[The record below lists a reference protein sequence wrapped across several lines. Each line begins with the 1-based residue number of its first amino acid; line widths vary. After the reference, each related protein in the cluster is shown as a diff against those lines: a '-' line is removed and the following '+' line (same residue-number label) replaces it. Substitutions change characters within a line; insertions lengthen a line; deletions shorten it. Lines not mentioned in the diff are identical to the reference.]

1 MITMAYRYSLLGP
14 VRVWHNGRELDPGS
28 PQQCAVLALLLL
40 AGGRPVT
47 IDHLVEKLWGAAAP
61 SAARPTARTYVS
73 RLRRLLPAEGT
84 RSVIQSGRAGYL
96 LPVAPD
102 ALDLTTFD
110 QLVRDSRDA
119 KTSGDPGLAVRHLR
133 QALALWQGS
142 ALAGARG
149 EFVESERAHL
159 EQLRLVATEERIG
172 LDVDLGRHAEVL
184 PEISSLAA
192 AHPLE
197 ERLRE
202 LHMLALYRCA
212 RQADALQVY
221 RNVRGLLHRELGI
234 EPGPEL
240 RALHQRILRA
250 DPDLDRPDQRT
261 EGADAAPPTTPV
273 LTVAVSAE
281 QTFGHGLL
289 ARRLHAARQR
299 GFVGREAERALF
311 ASALHGSTLHG
322 STPTFATLFL
332 HGPGGIGK
340 STLLRRL
347 ADDAEA
353 AGRAVVRVDG
363 STVSSSPSAFARAAG
378 AALTNSRAVLLIDA
392 FERCAEL
399 EPWLREEFLP
409 RLSDDAI
416 VVVAGRQAPSST
428 WRADP
433 SWSGALAVRA
443 LRGLSPS
450 EATALLTARGVP
462 AHIHDSVLAYAG
474 GHPLA
479 LSLAADNAGHGDPAA
494 GPWRPTHDLI
504 ETLLGELIGPVPSP
518 VHQLALHVCAHAH
531 STTEEL
537 LRAVMPAGDP
547 AELFAWLRAQTF
559 IESAPAGL
567 RPQEIVRD
575 LLDADLLWR
584 DPTGYDAIH
593 RGICRHVLD
602 DLVVRHLDGPAAL
615 GKIRALRHLARD
627 GRASAGF
634 GPGASVDATETA
646 GGLEFWLNGRPAE
659 PTGRPRAGSAYPVGF
674 LSWIRRTDS
683 DQEAGDVAPVV
694 PLSWESS
701 PLRRSG
707 RTGQQALP
715 ENTGPNRDRPAIEGP
730 GSPSSPIHDLS
741 HWGA

>member
-1 MITMAYRYSLLGP
+1 VITVAYRYSLLGP
-14 VRVWHNGRELDPGS
+14 VRVWHDGRELDPGS

-47 IDHLVEKLWGAAAP
+47 IDQLVEKLWGAAAP

-73 RLRRLLPAEGT
+73 RLRRLLPAEGA

-102 ALDLTTFD
+102 ALDLTAFD
-110 QLVRDSRDA
+110 QLVVDSRDA

-133 QALALWQGS
+133 QALALWQGC

-149 EFVESERAHL
+149 EFVDSERARL
-159 EQLRLVATEERIG
+159 EQLRLGATEERIS

-221 RNVRGLLHRELGI
+221 RDVRGLLHRELGI

-250 DPDLDRPDQRT
+250 DPDLDRHDQRI
-261 EGADAAPPTTPV
+261 EGADAAPPIAPV
-273 LTVAVSAE
+273 FNLPLPADQTVG
-281 QTFGHGLL
+281 QGLL

-311 ASALHGSTLHG
+311 ASALHGA
-322 STPTFATLFL
+322 TPTFATLYL

-347 ADDAEA
+347 ADDAESS
-353 AGRAVVRVDG
+353 GRPVVRVDG
-363 STVSSSPSAFARAAG
+363 SAVSSSPSAFARAAS
-378 AALTNSRAVLLIDA
+378 AALASPRAVLLVDA
-392 FERCAEL
+392 FEHCAEL
-399 EPWLREEFLP
+399 EPWLREDFLP
-409 RLSDDAI
+409 RLCDGAI
-416 VVVAGRQAPSST
+416 VVVAGREAPSSA

-443 LRGLSPS
+443 LHGLSTS
-450 EATALLTARGVP
+450 EAAALLTARGVP
-462 AHIHDSVLAYAG
+462 PHIHDSVVAYAG

-479 LSLAADNAGHGDPAA
+479 LSLAADSARHGDPAA
-494 GPWRPTHDLI
+494 RSWQPTHDLI

-518 VHQLALHVCAHAH
+518 IHQLALHVCAHAH

-537 LRAVMPAGDP
+537 LRGVMPAGDP
-547 AELFAWLRAQTF
+547 AELFAWLRGQSY
-559 IESAPAGL
+559 IESGPAGL
-567 RPQEIVRD
+567 RPHEIVRD

-602 DLVVRHLDGPAAL
+602 DLVVRHLDGSAAL
-615 GKIRALRHLARD
+615 GKIRAIRHLAGEGRTSAAFVPRD
-627 GRASAGF
+627 
-634 GPGASVDATETA
+634 PVHATESA
-646 GGLEFWLNGRPAE
+646 GGLEYWLNARPSGPSAS
-659 PTGRPRAGSAYPVGF
+659 PREGSAYPVGF
-674 LSWIRRTDS
+674 MSWIRRTESGHD
-683 DQEAGDVAPVV
+683 AGDVASVV

-701 PLRRSG
+701 PRHGRRP
-707 RTGQQALP
+707 GQQALP
-715 ENTGPNRDRPAIEGP
+715 ESTESNRDRPAIEGRA
-730 GSPSSPIHDLS
+730 SPSGPIHDLS

>member
-1 MITMAYRYSLLGP
+1 VITVAYRYSLLGP
-14 VRVWHNGRELDPGS
+14 VRVWHDGRELDPGS

-47 IDHLVEKLWGAAAP
+47 IDQLVEKLWGAAAP

-73 RLRRLLPAEGT
+73 RLRRLLPAEGG
-84 RSVIQSGRAGYL
+84 RSVIQSGRAGYM

-119 KTSGDPGLAVRHLR
+119 RTSGDPGLAVRHLR

-149 EFVESERAHL
+149 EFVEGERGRL

-250 DPDLDRPDQRT
+250 DPDLDRQDQRT
-261 EGADAAPPTTPV
+261 AAGDGAPTPSPAAAMLSLP
-273 LTVAVSAE
+273 VSAD
-281 QTFGHGLL
+281 QAFGQGLL

-299 GFVGREAERALF
+299 GFVGREVERALF
-311 ASALHGSTLHG
+311 ASALYG

-353 AGRAVVRVDG
+353 AGRTVVRVDG
-363 STVSSSPSAFARAAG
+363 SAVSSSPSAFARAAG
-378 AALTNSRAVLLIDA
+378 AAATSPRAVLLVDA

-399 EPWLREEFLP
+399 ETWLREEFLP
-409 RLSDDAI
+409 GLSDGAI

-433 SWSGALAVRA
+433 SWSGALTVRA
-443 LRGLSPS
+443 LRGLSTT

-462 AHIHDSVLAYAG
+462 AHIQDSVLAYAG

-479 LSLAADNAGHGDPAA
+479 LSLAADSARHGDPAA
-494 GPWRPTHDLI
+494 RAWHPTHDLI

-518 VHQLALHVCAHAH
+518 IHQLALHVCAHAH

-537 LRAVMPAGDP
+537 LRSVMPAGDP
-547 AELFAWLRAQTF
+547 AELFAWLRGQSY
-559 IESAPAGL
+559 IESGTAGL

-602 DLVVRHLDGPAAL
+602 DLVLRHQDGSAAL
-615 GKIRALRHLARD
+615 GKIRAIRHLARG
-627 GRASAGF
+627 GRGSAPF
-634 GPGASVDATETA
+634 APGDSVDGTEA
-646 GGLEFWLNGRPAE
+646 EGGLEFWLNSRPSEPAGRQR
-659 PTGRPRAGSAYPVGF
+659 GSSAYPVGF
-674 LSWIRRTDS
+674 MSWVRRTES
-683 DQEAGDVAPVV
+683 GQEAGDVAPVV
-694 PLSWESS
+694 PLSWESN
-701 PLRRSG
+701 PPRRG
-707 RTGQQALP
+707 ARPAQQALP
-715 ENTGPNRDRPAIEGP
+715 DPPGAPRDRPAIEGP
-730 GSPSSPIHDLS
+730 GPGPIHDLS

>member
-1 MITMAYRYSLLGP
+1 
-14 VRVWHNGRELDPGS
+14 
-28 PQQCAVLALLLL
+28 L

-47 IDHLVEKLWGAAAP
+47 IDHLVEKLWAAAAP

-73 RLRRLLPAEGT
+73 RLRRLLPAEGA

-192 AHPLE
+192 AYPLE

-261 EGADAAPPTTPV
+261 DGADAAPPTTPV
-273 LTVAVSAE
+273 LAMAVSAE
-281 QTFGHGLL
+281 KKFGHGLL

-299 GFVGREAERALF
+299 GFVGRDAERALF
-311 ASALHGSTLHG
+311 ASALHG

-378 AALTNSRAVLLIDA
+378 AALTNSRAVLLVDA

-409 RLSDDAI
+409 RLSDGAI
-416 VVVAGRQAPSST
+416 VVVAGRQPPSST

-443 LRGLSPS
+443 LRGLTPS
-450 EATALLTARGVP
+450 EATALLTARAVP

-479 LSLAADNAGHGDPAA
+479 LSLAADNVGHGDPAA
-494 GPWRPTHDLI
+494 GSWRPTHDLI

-518 VHQLALHVCAHAH
+518 IHQLALHVCAHAH
-531 STTEEL
+531 STTEDL
-537 LRAVMPAGDP
+537 LRAVMPTGDP

-559 IESAPAGL
+559 IESTPAGL

-615 GKIRALRHLARD
+615 GKLRAIRHLARD
-627 GRASAGF
+627 GRASAGL
-634 GPGASVDATETA
+634 GPGASVDATEAA
-646 GGLEFWLNGRPAE
+646 GGQEIWLNRRRTEPAA
-659 PTGRPRAGSAYPVGF
+659 RPRAGSAYPVGF
-674 LSWIRRTDS
+674 MSWIRRTEP
-683 DQEAGDVAPVV
+683 DQEADDVAPVV

-707 RTGQQALP
+707 QQALP
-715 ENTGPNRDRPAIEGP
+715 GSTGPHRDRPAIEGAA
-730 GSPSSPIHDLS
+730 SASSPIHDLS
-741 HWGA
+741 DWGA